1 MPTKIAGAVS
11 IGATFWVLALVGY
24 QAEEGA
30 VNTPAAIRNLELV
43 YIIGPVACVMIGGLC
58 MVGYKL
64 GAERHAEI
72 RRQLDERDALYDE
85 HPIIEAVT
93 QEAAV
98 RTEPGRA

>member
-1 MPTKIAGAVS
+1 
-11 IGATFWVLALVGY
+11 
-24 QAEEGA
+24 
-30 VNTPAAIRNLELV
+30 
-43 YIIGPVACVMIGGLC
+43 